1 VPCPRRPIRPDT
13 RDKGPGLDQAIF
25 SYLQVGPPGMRLC
38 IFEATANSDFS
49 RLSKVLNKCRNPI
62 NATERCQLTIN
73 SGSCNLP
80 LL

>member
-1 VPCPRRPIRPDT
+1 LIRRSFHISR
-13 RDKGPGLDQAIF
+13 F
-25 SYLQVGPPGMRLC
+25 GPPGMRLC

-49 RLSKVLNKCRNPI
+49 RLSKVPNKCRNPI